1 MWKDN
6 HSRSSSL
13 LRQRND
19 GDDEDDEH
27 GDDGD
32 EEHNDDGDEEVNND
46 GDDEGDDDGQ
56 DDVEQWDDFHDD
68 YRWTRK
74 PKEKFIPVRQRSVL
88 MLNEDVIM
96 TQPKPLTHAT

>member
-6 HSRSSSL
+6 HSRSFSL

-19 GDDEDDEH
+19 EDDEDDE
-27 GDDGD
+27 DGG
-32 EEHNDDGDEEVNND
+32 DGDEEVNDD

-68 YRWTRK
+68 YG
-74 PKEKFIPVRQRSVL
+74 KFIPVRQRSVL
-88 MLNEDVIM
+88 MLNEVVM
-96 TQPKPLTHAT
+96 EQPKLFNTCNLNN